1 MTIRLLVCRTCPRYE
16 PAPAPGSPT
25 RGAALGRA
33 LKADPHMPAGVEVRA
48 VNCLAGCRN
57 PCNAAIDAPGAGRLR
72 FSRLDAAD
80 AGALLEAAAACARGA
95 DAAPDHSDL
104 PESLRN
110 RITARSPA
118 RLGSQTGRPPR

>member
-1 MTIRLLVCRTCPRYE
+1 VTIRLLVCRTCPRYE
-16 PAPAPGSPT
+16 PAPPPGTPT

-33 LKADPHMPAGVEVRA
+33 LKAAPHLPAGVEVRA

-72 FSRLDAAD
+72 FSRLDASD
-80 AGALLEAAAACARGA
+80 AGALLEAAEACAR
-95 DAAPDHSDL
+95 AAATDYPDL

-118 RLGSQTGRPPR
+118 RLGSATGRPPR